1 MIKTELHDLY
11 STHEETDSRIPLYLK
26 HAIILGFKSAVVISP
41 DSDIF
46 FILLAF
52 ASSLA
57 IIIYLDT
64 GTGKSRQLINV
75 SNLAEECGEDWCWT
89 MLTLYIFTGDD
100 ANSAFKG
107 KEKIGPLMKLQQNPR
122 FHGIFR

>member
-107 KEKIGPLMKLQQNPR
+107 KGKIASTEPKVS
-122 FHGIFR
+122 